1 LLDLYLPHLTE
12 PYVQLASNKMQKFL
26 KRLLLLAIFSFATSC
41 QKSVTYYDDS
51 PKPPTPL
58 RYYQP
63 NYPTRYNN
71 PRYPHSGVYRNPY
84 KMPPRNYYPYYD
96 LDNYYVP
103 PAGYNPYDKQ
113 ETEFNS
119 GKFNLNNIM

>member
-1 LLDLYLPHLTE
+1 MRNHF
-12 PYVQLASNKMQKFL
+12 KW
-26 KRLLLLAIFSFATSC
+26 LLLLATFTLLISC

-58 RYYQP
+58 RYYKP
-63 NYPTRYNN
+63 NYPVRYDSYN
-71 PRYPHSGVYRNPY
+71 RARSGVYQNPY
-84 KMPPRNYYPYYD
+84 NMPPRNYYPYYD
-96 LDNYYVP
+96 MDNYYVP